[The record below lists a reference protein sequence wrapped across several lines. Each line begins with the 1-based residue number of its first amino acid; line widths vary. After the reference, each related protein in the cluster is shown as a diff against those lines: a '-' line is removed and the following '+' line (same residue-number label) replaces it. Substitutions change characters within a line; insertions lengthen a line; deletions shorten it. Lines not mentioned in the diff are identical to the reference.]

1 MDFIVENYL
10 WFGITGVILLMALI
24 GFLAEKTDFITGA
37 VDSDLNDKKKKKKKQ
52 KNDDSFDKKIVEE
65 PLFGSE
71 TSDNNSSEVLDFAN
85 TGMSNA
91 EPTIKAAPLS
101 IDDPWMQPE
110 PVLTEDDSVITE
122 TGEDLSQPFGDQ
134 ETTVD
139 TNNSVENSN
148 EDVSADSSEEVS
160 SDNGEVISSDEDVW
174 KF

>member
-10 WFGITGVILLMALI
+10 WFGIAGVVLLMALI
-24 GFLAEKTDFITGA
+24 GFLAEKTDFITGE
-37 VDSDLNDKKKKKKKQ
+37 VDRDTSSKKKKKKKQ
-52 KNDDSFDKKIVEE
+52 KHDDDFDKEVVEE
-65 PLFGSE
+65 PSFDSE
-71 TSDNNSSEVLDFAN
+71 TLDNSSSEVLDFAN

-110 PVLTEDDSVITE
+110 PVETEEASVITE

-134 ETTVD
+134 QVTTV
-139 TNNSVENSN
+139 TNDSDVNSN
-148 EDVSADSSEEVS
+148 EAVSSE
-160 SDNGEVISSDEDVW
+160 EDVW

>member
-10 WFGITGVILLMALI
+10 WFGIAGVVLLMALI
-24 GFLAEKTDFITGA
+24 GFLAEKTDFITGE
-37 VDSDLNDKKKKKKKQ
+37 VDRDTSSKKKKKKKQ
-52 KNDDSFDKKIVEE
+52 KHDDDFDKEVVEE
-65 PLFGSE
+65 PSFDSE
-71 TSDNNSSEVLDFAN
+71 TLDNSSSEVLDFAN

-110 PVLTEDDSVITE
+110 PVETEEASVITE

-134 ETTVD
+134 QVTAV
-139 TNNSVENSN
+139 TNDSDVNSN
-148 EDVSADSSEEVS
+148 EAVSSE
-160 SDNGEVISSDEDVW
+160 EDVW